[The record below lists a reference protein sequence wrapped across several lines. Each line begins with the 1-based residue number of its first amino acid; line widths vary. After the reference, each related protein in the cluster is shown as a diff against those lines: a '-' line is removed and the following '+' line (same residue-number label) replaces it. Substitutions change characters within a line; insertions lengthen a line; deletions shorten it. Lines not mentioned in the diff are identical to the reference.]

1 MFKSKLPRGTR
12 HFKFLITARELSN
25 CEDFIMARKT
35 VQKNQNA
42 VPGGFNA
49 GILVEFLI
57 FLALQGFDIYCNYGV
72 YFESSK
78 SETIYEE
85 YISNL
90 EAINATEKSRERNLT
105 VLPLEF
111 CSSSEFKPNKVTEL
125 FEQYTMT
132 VDIYLTFT
140 VVASIIFSL
149 HFLLWLATIGFSL
162 MEADF
167 LQENWDH
174 LVKGKIGFTIA
185 ANFIQDIPCST
196 IAIELYLLRRGTNG
210 LICWQCTVDPQCDSQ
225 EYLET
230 LLAPSTQ
237 ALTLLIVAICLTTLW
252 KAISSFFRW
261 SRADECDVF
270 IIRAT
275 TSLFAGFLYAC
286 IIMTPAMTI
295 LKYRFFTLPGVTPG
309 FLADL
314 IDKLFIIGALFWSIG
329 ILTVFCCPLLRLIR
343 LAQ

>member
-1 MFKSKLPRGTR
+1 
-12 HFKFLITARELSN
+12 
-25 CEDFIMARKT
+25 MARKT

-42 VPGGFNA
+42 VPGGFNS
-49 GILVEFLI
+49 GILVEFII
-57 FLALQGFDIYCNYGV
+57 FLFLQGFDVYCNYGV
-72 YFESSK
+72 YFESSN
-78 SETIYEE
+78 SLANYEE
-85 YISNL
+85 FVAPVVASSHT
-90 EAINATEKSRERNLT
+90 TERAEGRNLT
-105 VLPLEF
+105 ALPLEF
-111 CSSSEFKPNKVTEL
+111 CSSSAFKPKKITEL
-125 FEQYTMT
+125 FEQYATT
-132 VDIYLTFT
+132 LDLYLTFT
-140 VVASIIFSL
+140 IIATIIFSL
-149 HFLLWLATIGFSL
+149 HFLLWVVTIAFSL

-167 LQENWDH
+167 LQENWDI
-174 LVKGKIGFTIA
+174 LVKGKITFTIA

-196 IAIELYLLRRGTNG
+196 IAIELYLLRRGTSG
-210 LICWQCTVDPQCDSQ
+210 LICWQCSVDPQCDSL
-225 EYLET
+225 EYLEK

-237 ALTLLIVAICLTTLW
+237 ALTLLILAICLTTLW

-314 IDKLFIIGALFWSIG
+314 IDKLFIIGALFWSVG
-329 ILTVFCCPLLRLIR
+329 ILTVCCCPLLRLIR
-343 LAQ
+343 LAG

>member
-1 MFKSKLPRGTR
+1 
-12 HFKFLITARELSN
+12 
-25 CEDFIMARKT
+25 MARKT

-49 GILVEFLI
+49 GILVEFII
-57 FLALQGFDIYCNYGV
+57 FLVLQGFDIYCNYGV
-72 YFESSK
+72 YFESSN
-78 SETIYEE
+78 SMTVYEE
-85 YISNL
+85 FISNVQYG
-90 EAINATEKSRERNLT
+90 NGTSKFGGRNLT

-111 CSSSEFKPNKVTEL
+111 CSSSKFKPKKVTEL
-125 FEQYTMT
+125 LEQYALT

-140 VVASIIFSL
+140 VIATIIFSL
-149 HFLLWLATIGFSL
+149 HFLLWVATIAFSL

-167 LQENWDH
+167 LQDNWEH

-185 ANFIQDIPCST
+185 ANFVQDIPCST

-210 LICWQCTVDPQCDSQ
+210 LVCWQCSVDPKCDSE

-237 ALTLLIVAICLTTLW
+237 ALTLLILAICLTTLW

-261 SRADECDVF
+261 SRSDECDVF

-314 IDKLFIIGALFWSIG
+314 IDKLFIIGALFWSVG
-329 ILTVFCCPLLRLIR
+329 ILTACCCPLLRLIR

>member
-1 MFKSKLPRGTR
+1 
-12 HFKFLITARELSN
+12 
-25 CEDFIMARKT
+25 MARKV

-42 VPGGFNA
+42 VPGGFNS

-57 FLALQGFDIYCNYGV
+57 FLVLQGFDVYCTYGV
-72 YFESSK
+72 YLEASNALVN
-78 SETIYEE
+78 YEE
-85 YISNL
+85 FVSHLTSSNSTQK
-90 EAINATEKSRERNLT
+90 EGGRNLSA
-105 VLPLEF
+105 LPLEF
-111 CSSSEFKPNKVTEL
+111 CSSSTFKPQKMIEL
-125 FEQYTMT
+125 FEQYETT

-140 VVASIIFSL
+140 IIATINFSL
-149 HFLLWLATIGFSL
+149 HFLLWVVTIGFSL
-162 MEADF
+162 MEAEF
-167 LQENWDH
+167 LQENWDI
-174 LVKGKIGFTIA
+174 LVKGKIVFTMA

-196 IAIELYLLRRGTNG
+196 IAIELYLLRRGTSG
-210 LICWQCTVDPQCDSQ
+210 LICWQCSVDPDCESL

-237 ALTLLIVAICLTTLW
+237 ALTLLILAICLTTLW

-314 IDKLFIIGALFWSIG
+314 VDKLFIIGALFWSVG
-329 ILTVFCCPLLRLIR
+329 ILTVCCCPLLRLIR